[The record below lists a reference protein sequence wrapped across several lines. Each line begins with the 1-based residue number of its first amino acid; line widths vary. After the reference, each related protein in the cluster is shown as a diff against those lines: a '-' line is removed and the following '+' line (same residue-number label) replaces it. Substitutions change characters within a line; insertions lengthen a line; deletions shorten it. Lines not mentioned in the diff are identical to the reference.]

1 MGAGGPSRPPLFF
14 KEVIV
19 TPLRTAIFVDGANF
33 RANLRNFSFSSP
45 SPSDRGYRLEERH
58 FDWKRFYD
66 DVIQKFNEATG
77 WKHRLIRV
85 HWYYA
90 QTISPWAYSG
100 NYASAQ
106 AEKILSRYPQI
117 CGLTHEKVIDKA
129 REWYRRE
136 RERFERL
143 REVTFENI
151 QRETDFLEFKYV
163 GQYQVRPLEAYRIDQ
178 NDDGEI
184 TYLGRQVGEK
194 GVDIGIAVDMI
205 AKMPYYDVAILVS
218 GDADFLP
225 VVGYLKDHLKH
236 VYQFSIAKGVPPS
249 IKHLSP
255 YLEGMVDCF
264 ASYDEQELLTQY
276 LDRRSGIPLPILKAI
291 DARLSD
297 LTNSATHPTSMNS
310 T

>member
-1 MGAGGPSRPPLFF
+1 M
-14 KEVIV
+14 
-19 TPLRTAIFVDGANF
+19 PLRTVIFVDGANF
-33 RANLRNFSFSSP
+33 RANLRNFKFASP
-45 SPSDRGYRLEERH
+45 SPSDRGYMLEERH

-66 DVIQKFNEATG
+66 GVIQKFNVATG

-90 QTISPWAYSG
+90 QTISPWAYSEK
-100 NYASAQ
+100 YASAQ
-106 AEKILSRYPQI
+106 AETIMSRYPQI
-117 CGLTHEKVIDKA
+117 CGLTREKVISKA
-129 REWYRRE
+129 REWYRSE

-143 REVTFENI
+143 REVMFENI
-151 QRETDFLEFKYV
+151 QRKTDFLEFKYV
-163 GQYQVRPLEAYRIDQ
+163 GQYQVRPFEVYRIEQ

-225 VVGYLKDHLKH
+225 VVGYLKDHLKQ

-264 ASYDEQELLTQY
+264 ASYDEKELLANY
-276 LDRRSGIPLPILKAI
+276 LDRHSGIPSPILDAI
-291 DARLSD
+291 DARVSKLSD
-297 LTNSATHPTSMNS
+297 METPRPQ
-310 T
+310 